1 MAIDRL
7 SPPAATLTIPERI
20 VREQPGQAQVIP
32 PVATVAGEEASFTLP
47 PGLPAAIGALVDA
60 PDGVL
65 RQNGPGALAGLL
77 QAQSGH
83 LADPASLRPDQLQ
96 MSRQLVWQQPDA
108 ATMAISWQVMVRTYG
123 EQRAALQDQAAGQ
136 KLPSGLFMTEH
147 AQAVV
152 RDGREGRAAPAMVS
166 ELESWRFA
174 VYAWGAEKLVLRV
187 VSRDPGEEEEPRR
200 RRARIAI
207 RLELHLPGMG
217 KVLVQMEPSGD
228 GVVLEIGANQNAA
241 MQYMRDLL
249 PQLAAII
256 SRNGLSLVR
265 CHLMRELAP
274 VREEYNNPT
283 RVQTAMLTQSV
294 FKSMAEVA
302 VLLSQP
308 QQPRDLF
315 SESA

>member
-7 SPPAATLTIPERI
+7 TPAAATLTVPERI
-20 VREQPGQAQVIP
+20 VREQPGQVQVIP
-32 PVATVAGEEASFTLP
+32 PVNTVPGEEASFSLP
-47 PGLPAAIGALVDA
+47 PGLPAAVGAIVDA
-60 PDGVL
+60 PDTMLPHTGLNSLANVL
-65 RQNGPGALAGLL
+65 HA
-77 QAQSGH
+77 QAANM
-83 LADPASLRPDQLQ
+83 ADPAALRPDQLQ

-108 ATMAISWQVMVRTYG
+108 NTMAQSWAVMVRTYG
-123 EQRAALQDQAAGQ
+123 EQRAALMDQAHGR
-136 KLPSGLFMTEH
+136 KLPSGIFMTDQ
-147 AQAVV
+147 AQRAV
-152 RDGREGRAAPAMVS
+152 RDGRATPTLVS
-166 ELESWRFA
+166 EMESWRFA

-187 VSRDPGEEEEPRR
+187 VSRDPGLPDEPRR
-200 RRARIAI
+200 KRARIAI
-207 RLELHLPGMG
+207 RLELTLPDIG
-217 KVLVQMEPSGD
+217 KVLVQMEPAGD

-241 MQYMRDLL
+241 MEYMREML
-249 PQLAAII
+249 PQLATII
-256 SRNGLSLVR
+256 SRNGLTLVR

-308 QQPRDLF
+308 QQPKDLF